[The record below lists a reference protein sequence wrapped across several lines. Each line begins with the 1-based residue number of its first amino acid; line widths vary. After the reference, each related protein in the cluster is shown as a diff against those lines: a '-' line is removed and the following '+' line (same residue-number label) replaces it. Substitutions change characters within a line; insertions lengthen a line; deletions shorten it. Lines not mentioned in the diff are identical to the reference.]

1 MSNFIG
7 QRAVV
12 IGAGMGGLTAA
23 RVLADHFER
32 VLVLEGDALPSEP
45 RDRHGVPQ
53 GRHVHAL
60 LAGGQRALAELFP
73 GFEDSL
79 ARGGAV
85 RLRVG
90 LDIRVERPGFDPFP
104 QRDLG
109 FDAYAMSRPLVELMV
124 RQRAQELKAIEL
136 RQGCRAQALV
146 HRPDGAAVTGVRYTD
161 PAGRT
166 ETVDA
171 DFVIDASGRGTPTL
185 DALAALDRTPPDETT
200 IGVDLGYASAVFE
213 IPDDAPRDWKGVF
226 CFPGAGRASRGSL
239 MLPLE
244 GHRWICTVGGRHGD
258 LPPGDEAGFMEYARA
273 LRAPTIYNVIKH
285 AKRLGDIA
293 RFRFNES
300 VLRHYQRLA
309 NFPRGMLPI
318 GDAICR
324 FNPVYGQGM
333 SVAAMEAVALGRLLA
348 RRASERDP
356 QAELA
361 AEYFAEVARIVDT
374 PWAAAA
380 IPDFVHPD
388 TRGERPADFE
398 QTLKFGAALGIL
410 SARDP
415 GVHRLTAEV
424 QHLLKPRSV
433 YQDPDL
439 VQRVLVVMRDSKA
452 KGVEEGKRP

>member
-1 MSNFIG
+1 MAGFIG
-7 QRAVV
+7 RQAVV

-23 RVLADHFER
+23 RALADHFER
-32 VLVLEGDALPSEP
+32 VLVLEGDVLPP
-45 RDRHGVPQ
+45 DPLDRHGVPQ

-73 GFEDSL
+73 GFEDGL
-79 ARGGAV
+79 ARAGAV

-109 FDAYAMSRPLVELMV
+109 FDAYAMSRPLVELTERRRV
-124 RQRAQELKAIEL
+124 QESTSIEL
-136 RQGCRAQALV
+136 RPGCRVQELL
-146 HRPDGAAVTGVRYTD
+146 HRPDGATVTGVRYNGPD
-161 PAGRT
+161 GRT

-171 DFVIDASGRGTPTL
+171 DLVIDASGRGTPTL
-185 DALAALDRTPPDETT
+185 DALAALGRVPPDETT
-200 IGVDLGYASAVFE
+200 IGVDLAYASAVFA
-213 IPDDAPRDWKGVF
+213 IPDDAPKDWKGVF

-244 GHRWICTVGGRHGD
+244 GDRWIATVGGRHGD
-258 LPPGDEAGFMEYARA
+258 IPPGDQAGFMEYAKG
-273 LRAPTIYNVIKH
+273 LRTPTIYNAIRP

-300 VLRHYQRLA
+300 VLRHYQHLE
-309 NFPRGMLPI
+309 NFPRGVLPI

-324 FNPVYGQGM
+324 FNPIHGQGM
-333 SVAAMEAVALGRLLA
+333 SVAAQEALALGGLLA
-348 RRASERDP
+348 RRARERDP
-356 QAELA
+356 LAELA
-361 AEYFAEVARIVDT
+361 HEYFAEVARIVDT

-398 QTLKFGAALGIL
+398 RTLKFGIALGRL
-410 SARDP
+410 AARDP
-415 GVHRLTAEV
+415 GVHRLTSEV

-439 VQRVLVVMRDSKA
+439 VQRVLAVMAGSRSQL
-452 KGVEEGKRP
+452 

>member
-1 MSNFIG
+1 MMSTIG

-12 IGAGMGGLTAA
+12 VGAGMGGITAA
-23 RVLADHFER
+23 RALAGHFEH
-32 VLVLEGDALPSEP
+32 VLVLEGDVLPADP
-45 RDRHGVPQ
+45 LDRHGVPQ

-79 ARGGAV
+79 SSAGAV
-85 RLRVG
+85 RFRVG

-109 FDAYAMSRPLVELMV
+109 FDAFAMSRPLVELTV
-124 RQRAQELKAIEL
+124 RRRVQELPSIDL
-136 RQGCRAQALV
+136 RQGCRVQELV
-146 HRPDGAAVTGVRYTD
+146 HRTDRTAVTGVRYLD
-161 PAGRT
+161 ASGRA
-166 ETVDA
+166 ESVDA
-171 DFVIDASGRGTPTL
+171 DLVIDASGRGMLTL
-185 DALAALDRTPPDETT
+185 DALVALGRVPPAETT
-200 IGVDLGYASAVFE
+200 IGVDLAYASAVFA
-213 IPDDAPRDWKGVF
+213 IPDDAPKDWTGVF
-226 CFPGAGRASRGSL
+226 CFPGIGRASRGSL

-244 GHRWICTVGGRHGD
+244 GQRWIATVGGRHGD
-258 LPPGDEAGFMEYARA
+258 MPPGDEAGFMEYAKG
-273 LRAPTIYNVIKH
+273 LRAPTIYDAIQH

-300 VLRHYQRLA
+300 VLRHYPRVE
-309 NFPRGMLPI
+309 NFPRGVLPI

-324 FNPVYGQGM
+324 FNPIYGQGM
-333 SVAAMEAVALGRLLA
+333 SVASQEAVALARLLA
-348 RRASERDP
+348 GRARERDP
-356 QAELA
+356 LAELA
-361 AEYFAEVARIVDT
+361 PAYFAEVARIIDT

-398 QTLKFGAALGIL
+398 QTVKFGAALGKL
-410 SARDP
+410 AARDP
-415 GVHRLTAEV
+415 AVHRLTAEV

-439 VQRVLVVMRDSKA
+439 VERVRALMSGPK
-452 KGVEEGKRP
+452 EGKQP